1 MLTIPLMITTP
12 TTDHPSVTKNL
23 DFRAFLQLDGSHCHQ
38 GPPNFSRESASPFAT
53 QWAPLRE
60 RSMLTRRTLL
70 VVFVSFV
77 FPICPLLYGQAT
89 GSFSGTVSD
98 RTGSVVSGATVTATT
113 QGTAVSRVAKTD
125 ESGHY
130 LLPLL
135 PVADFTIRVESAGF
149 GAVEQKDLRLQVD
162 EHREVNFT
170 LAPAA
175 VAATVE
181 VNATQ
186 VAVEST
192 NATLGQVITSQE
204 VAQLPLNGRNFVQL
218 ATLTPGTTAE
228 TNPNSFFNGAASSE
242 ASTRGSFSLSVGGSR
257 AQSTDWMLDGND
269 NNQLDEGGIAI
280 FPNLDAVQEFKVLTY
295 NYSAEWGERAG
306 PTVLVTT
313 KSGSNQFHGSLFE
326 YFRNTELDA
335 RNYFAPTRNKFN
347 LNQFG
352 GSLGGPIRKDKT
364 FFFIDYQAKMQR
376 LGVPFTGLVPTT
388 AMMAGDFTLDPF
400 GLTRG
405 VAQPQY
411 GNKIR
416 FPNLANPYNAFAPFE
431 CDAAGNPL
439 PAPGGVQ
446 TGGTPCNK
454 IPASLINPVGGK
466 LIGLYPTPNA
476 NNPAS
481 SFNYVNQPVRKL
493 NEGTGDIRID
503 HNFSAKDSI
512 FARFSYDQ
520 ATNFVPGGS
529 PTWAEVNA
537 FGSNQYIDNHGR
549 NVALSETHLFS
560 DRTINQASFGFSRIF
575 NHILS
580 FGTGSCEAAII
591 GIPGA
596 NLGSRCDSV
605 TGYPASL
612 NQSNKDC
619 ISCGLTSFQM
629 TNYMSLGDRGF
640 APYQGGTNVYSASD
654 TLDLIRGKHNIRF
667 GATYRAEEM
676 NIRNNAFQDG
686 FITEVGAFSTTGD
699 NMSDL
704 LLGSMGA
711 FAAHDQTFLGGTVG
725 RREKLIRPFIQDD
738 WRVTANMTFNI
749 GLAWAL
755 ATPQTEVENR
765 QANFDV
771 QSLKWYVPAG
781 SPGLAGCTSC
791 ISSGNRVGIQFQ
803 KGALEPRLGFAWKPT
818 RSDKVAIRA
827 GYAIFHD
834 SAWNQGGQGLWQ
846 NPPYYAEVDPATGFC
861 ATPGAA
867 GCGISNGFLF
877 PITKPQP
884 GSTVGVPGGYIY
896 NAPVNP
902 SAYTGTIQS
911 MNRNFVQGM
920 IQQYNLN
927 VEYQMPGD
935 VVLTTGYA
943 GSHSTHILVSQV
955 NENLSS
961 PAACGVVPGYTLGC
975 GFPTFPYAAPF
986 QAVDSNNSSGS
997 ARYDSLQIKA
1007 ETKSS
1012 RHGLYALIGYTWSRT
1027 FDSGMPDGL
1036 GSNPGALYWPLPG
1049 AQGLDWSLSQLNLN
1063 DVFTASVLYE
1073 LPFGKGKYFGNNWS
1087 GATNVL
1093 LGNWQ
1098 INVIE
1103 RAESGFPLFV
1113 VDSADE
1119 SGVFFMYNGLVVQ
1132 RPNEVGNPNQPGPVA
1147 ANPTCIAPAKIHTIA
1162 NWFNP
1167 CAFEKAPTGELGDA
1181 NRAPVYGPRYV
1192 NTDFSII
1199 KDFPLPVREGMNL
1212 QFRAEFFNLFNHPHF
1227 FLPGLAGTGEQ
1238 DINTPSSF
1246 GVISQTVNQTVNDA
1260 RSVQFA
1266 LKLTF

>member
-1063 DVFTASVLYE
+1063 DVFTASVLYN
-1073 LPFGKGKYFGNNWS
+1073 LPFGKGKYFGSNWS

>member
-1 MLTIPLMITTP
+1 M
-12 TTDHPSVTKNL
+12 SSK
-23 DFRAFLQLDGSHCHQ
+23 RA
-38 GPPNFSRESASPFAT
+38 
-53 QWAPLRE
+53 
-60 RSMLTRRTLL
+60 LL
-70 VVFVSFV
+70 VVFCFVV
-77 FPICPLLYGQAT
+77 FPICPLLYGQSN
-89 GSFSGTVSD
+89 GSFSGTVTD
-98 RTGSVVSGATVTATT
+98 KTGSVISGATVRATLQAT
-113 QGTAVSRVAKTD
+113 GATRESKTD
-125 ESGHY
+125 DSGHY
-130 LLPLL
+130 LMPLL
-135 PVADFTIRVESAGF
+135 PIGDYTIRAEFQGF
-149 GAVEQKDLRLQVD
+149 QPAEEKDVRLQVD
-162 EHREVNFT
+162 EHRELNFT
-170 LAPAA
+170 LAPAS
-175 VAATVE
+175 VTEKVE
-181 VNATQ
+181 VSATE
-186 VAVEST
+186 VAVET
-192 NATLGQVITSQE
+192 ANPTLGQVITSQQ

-295 NYSAEWGERAG
+295 NYSAEYGERAG

-326 YFRNTELDA
+326 YFRNTDLDA
-335 RNYFAPTRNKFN
+335 RNYFAPSKNKFN

-352 GSLGGPIRKDKT
+352 GSLGGPIQKDKT
-364 FFFIDYQAKMQR
+364 FFFLDYQAKMQR

-388 AMMAGDFTLDPF
+388 AMTTPDAAGDYNFNLDPF
-400 GLTRG
+400 GNPRG
-405 VAQPQY
+405 SSA
-411 GNKIR
+411 
-416 FPNLANPYNAFAPFE
+416 FPNLSNPYSQAPFQCVPGTE
-431 CDAAGNPL
+431 TPEPVAPNGSQTAG
-439 PAPGGVQ
+439 AV
-446 TGGTPCNK
+446 CNT
-454 IPASLINPVGGK
+454 IPAALVNPVAAK
-466 LIGLYPTPNA
+466 VIQLYPTPNA
-476 NNPAS
+476 ANLAS
-481 SFNYVNQPVRKL
+481 GYNYVNQPVRKL
-493 NEGTGDIRID
+493 NEGTGDIRVD
-503 HNFSAKDSI
+503 HNFSTKDSI
-512 FARFSYDQ
+512 FGRFSYDQ

-529 PTWAEVNA
+529 PSWAEVNA

-549 NVALSETHLFS
+549 NAAISETHLFS
-560 DRTINQASFGFSRIF
+560 DRTINQASFGFNRIF

-596 NLGSRCDSV
+596 NLGSHCDGI

-612 NQSNKDC
+612 NQSDKDC
-619 ISCGLTSFQM
+619 ISCGMTSFQM
-629 TNYMSLGDRGF
+629 TNYMSLGDRGY
-640 APYQGGTNVYSASD
+640 APYQGGTNVFSVSD

-686 FITEVGAFSTTGD
+686 FVTEVGAFETTGD

-704 LLGSMGA
+704 LLGSMGS

-725 RREKLIRPFIQDD
+725 RREKLIRPFVQDD
-738 WRVTANMTFNI
+738 WRVTPNMTFNI

-755 ATPQTEVENR
+755 ATPETEVENR

-771 QSLKWYVPAG
+771 QNLKWYVPAG

-791 ISSGNRVGIQFQ
+791 ISSNNRAGIEFQ
-803 KGALEPRLGFAWKPT
+803 RGAVEPRLGFAWKPT
-818 RSDKVAIRA
+818 SSDKVAIRA

-861 ATPGAA
+861 AAPGAA
-867 GCGISNGFLF
+867 GCGLSNGFLF
-877 PITKPQP
+877 PPTNPQP
-884 GSTVGVPGGYIY
+884 GSTVAVPGGYVY

-920 IQQYNLN
+920 VQQYNLN

-943 GSHSTHILVSQV
+943 GSHSTRILVSQV

-961 PAACGVVPGYTLGC
+961 PTACGVVPGYTLGC
-975 GFPTFPYAAPF
+975 GFPSFPYAAPF
-986 QAVDSNNSSGS
+986 QAVDSNNSDGS

-1007 ETKSS
+1007 ETKNVH
-1012 RHGLYALIGYTWSRT
+1012 HGLYALLGYTWSRT

-1073 LPFGKGKYFGNNWS
+1073 LPFGKGKQFGNNWN
-1087 GATNVL
+1087 GATNAV
-1093 LGNWQ
+1093 LGNWEV
-1098 INVIE
+1098 NVIE

-1132 RPNEVGNPNQPGPVA
+1132 RPNEVGDPNQAGPVA
-1147 ANPTCIAPAKIHTIA
+1147 ANPSCVAPAKIHTHA

-1167 CAFEKAPTGELGDA
+1167 CAFEQAPAGELGDA
-1181 NRAPVYGPRYV
+1181 ARAPVSGPRYV
-1192 NTDFSII
+1192 DTDFSVI
-1199 KDFPLPVREGMNL
+1199 KHFPLPWENMGL
-1212 QFRAEFFNLFNHPHF
+1212 DFRAEFFNLFNHPHF

-1246 GVISQTVNQTVNDA
+1246 GVISQTVNQTTNDA
-1260 RSVQFA
+1260 RSIQFA
-1266 LKLTF
+1266 LKLRF